1 MEFLKKYE
9 DFSEHAKSTNESVM
23 KVDDI
28 YKVKTTLDVPQSLI
42 NALVK
47 KVKEEN
53 SKNAREF
60 WSDIDIAEEI
70 AKYVISTFMS
80 IDNVPASILV
90 GETGPVET
98 PIEEAPVEETPAA
111 PVAEAPVATPTEEA
125 PAAAEPEAPVLPD
138 AEV

>member
-70 AKYVISTFMS
+70 AKYVIATFMS

-98 PIEEAPVEETPAA
+98 PIEEVPVEEVPAA
-111 PVAEAPVATPTEEA
+111 PVAEVPAVPTEEA
-125 PAAAEPEAPVLPD
+125 PAAVEPEAPVLPD

>member
-70 AKYVISTFMS
+70 AKYVIATFMS

-98 PIEEAPVEETPAA
+98 PIEEVPAA
-111 PVAEAPVATPTEEA
+111 PIEEVPAVPTEEA
-125 PAAAEPEAPVLPD
+125 PAAVEPEAPVLPD

>member
-1 MEFLKKYE
+1 MEFLKEYE

-98 PIEEAPVEETPAA
+98 AIEEVPVETPAA
-111 PVAEAPVATPTEEA
+111 EVPAVIPTEEV
-125 PAAAEPEAPVLPD
+125 PAVVEPEAPVLPD

>member
-1 MEFLKKYE
+1 
-9 DFSEHAKSTNESVM
+9 
-23 KVDDI
+23 
-28 YKVKTTLDVPQSLI
+28 
-42 NALVK
+42 LVK

-111 PVAEAPVATPTEEA
+111 PVAEVPAATPTEEA
-125 PAAAEPEAPVLPD
+125 PATAEPEAPVLPD